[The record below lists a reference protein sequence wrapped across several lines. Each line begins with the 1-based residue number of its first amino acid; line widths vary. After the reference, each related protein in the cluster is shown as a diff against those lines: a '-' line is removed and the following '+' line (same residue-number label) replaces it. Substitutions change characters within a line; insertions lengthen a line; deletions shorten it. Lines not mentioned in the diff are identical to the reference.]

1 MLNYQVVESRPH
13 YQGNWSHIYRP
24 SNIEIWEEY
33 SDSEDLKKPDYRD
46 TELDKEQEGKGIE
59 ELTTYWYF

>member
-33 SDSEDLKKPDYRD
+33 SDSEESKKPDYID
-46 TELDKEQEGKGIE
+46 TELIRNKKERK
-59 ELTTYWYF
+59 